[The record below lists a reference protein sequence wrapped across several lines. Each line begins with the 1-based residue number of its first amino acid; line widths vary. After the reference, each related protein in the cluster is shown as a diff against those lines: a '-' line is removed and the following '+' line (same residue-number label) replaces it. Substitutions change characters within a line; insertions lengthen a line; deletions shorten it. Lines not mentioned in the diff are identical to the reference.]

1 MMHLPELIQDLG
13 FILMTAAAVTLI
25 FKKLNQPVVLG
36 YLIAGFLVSSHVPYF
51 PNVKDVT
58 SVKIWAEIGIIFLLF
73 GLGLEF
79 SFKKLA
85 QTGRSAT
92 ITAVFEVLFMLV
104 AGFVFGQIMGWNQ
117 IDSLYL
123 GGILS
128 ISSTTIIIRAF
139 DELGLKGQKFVSLVF
154 GVLIVEDIVA
164 ILLLVAL
171 STVAVSRELSGQDL
185 IFSGFR
191 LGFFLILWFIIG
203 IYVLPSLML
212 KIKRFLNNEFTLI
225 VSLGLCLG
233 MVSVATYAGFSPAL
247 GAFVMGSILAE
258 TNEGP
263 RIEKLIHPIKDLF
276 AAVFFVS
283 VGMMID
289 PAILAE
295 YSWQIFLITLITIF
309 GKVISTSFGAL
320 ISGVSFRHSVQAGM
334 SLAQIGE
341 FSFIIATLGLTL
353 KVTSPFLYP
362 IAVSVSAVTTFCTP
376 YLIKN
381 ADRIQD
387 LLRAKLPEN
396 FFTRIERY
404 QAAFLTEQSESGI
417 VKILWRA
424 YGWKTLINGVLVIAI
439 ISGGVFL
446 TPRFG
451 TYMSF
456 GAACLMSFPFFWA
469 MCFSQ
474 PSKFLTHTELGRLQR
489 LDIGVFIGR
498 NIIGFLAALYAVNSF
513 ISLNSLH
520 GVLALVVL
528 TSLVFLGGL
537 TQGIYQKIE
546 TKFMNNLVYESPTRK
561 QKLAP
566 WDASLATFTIHP
578 NSKFVGLTLLN
589 SKIKEQFNVTI
600 ALVERGES
608 KHLAPDR
615 GLILMPFDKLYLIGT
630 DEQVHKLGTELEAS
644 AFKDGENQAE
654 SYKLRSLRVSETSPF
669 VNKSIRESTI
679 REKTSGLIVGI
690 ERNGERI
697 ISPDSSMEIQVN
709 DVLWIVGDYA
719 KINRLRS

>member
-13 FILMTAAAVTLI
+13 FILMTAAVVTLI

-51 PNVKDVT
+51 PNVKDVA
-58 SVKIWAEIGIIFLLF
+58 SIKIWAEIGIIVLLF

-85 QTGRSAT
+85 QTGRSAS

-154 GVLIVEDIVA
+154 GVLVVEDIVA

-171 STVAVSRELSGQDL
+171 STVAVTRELSGQEL
-185 IFSGFR
+185 IISGFR

-203 IYVLPSLML
+203 IYVLPTLIKKL
-212 KIKRFLNNEFTLI
+212 KPFLNNEFTLI
-225 VSLGLCLG
+225 MSLGLCLG

-258 TNEGP
+258 THEGP

-289 PAILAE
+289 PAILAQ
-295 YSWQIFLITLITIF
+295 YGWQILLITMITIF
-309 GKVISTSFGAL
+309 GKVISTTMGAL
-320 ISGVSFRHSVQAGM
+320 LSGVSFRHSVQAGM

-353 KVTSPFLYP
+353 KVTSDFLYP
-362 IAVSVSAVTTFCTP
+362 IAVSVSAITTFATP

-381 ADRIQD
+381 ADRLQGV
-387 LLRAKLPEN
+387 LREKLPER
-396 FFTRIERY
+396 FFVRIEKY
-404 QAAFLTEQSESGI
+404 QSAFLAEQTESGI

-424 YGWKTLINGVLVIAI
+424 YGWKTLINGVIVLAI
-439 ISGGVFL
+439 ISTGVFL
-446 TPRFG
+446 SPRFG
-451 TYMSF
+451 NYMAF
-456 GAACLMSFPFFWA
+456 GLAGLTSFPFFWA
-469 MCFSQ
+469 MCFSK
-474 PSKFLTHTELGRLQR
+474 PSKFLTHSELARLHR

-498 NIIGFLAALYAVNSF
+498 NILGFFVALYAVSSF
-513 ISLNSLH
+513 MSLNSLN
-520 GVLALVVL
+520 GILALIVL
-528 TSLVFLGGL
+528 TLLVFFGGL
-537 TQGIYQKIE
+537 TQGLYQKIE

-561 QKLAP
+561 PKLAP
-566 WDASLATFTIHP
+566 WDASLATFTINA
-578 NSKFVGLTLLN
+578 NSKYVGLTLLE
-589 SKIKEQFNVTI
+589 SKIKEKHNVTI

-630 DEQVHKLGTELEAS
+630 DEQVQAVGIELETS
-644 AFKDGENQAE
+644 SFKNGENLAE
-654 SYKLRSLRVSETSPF
+654 SYKLRSLKVAEGSPF
-669 VNKSIRESTI
+669 INKSIRESTI

-697 ISPDSSMEIQVN
+697 ISPDSSMEIRVN
-709 DVLWIVGDYA
+709 DILWIVGDYD

>member
-13 FILMTAAAVTLI
+13 FILITAAVVTLI
-25 FKKLNQPVVLG
+25 FKRLNQPVVLG

-51 PNVKDVT
+51 PNVKDIA
-58 SVKIWAEIGIIFLLF
+58 SIKIWAEIGIIVLLF

-92 ITAVFEVLFMLV
+92 ITAVFEVIFMLV
-104 AGFVFGQIMGWNQ
+104 SGFIFGQIMGWNQ

-128 ISSTTIIIRAF
+128 ISSTAIIIRAF
-139 DELGLKGQKFVSLVF
+139 DELGLKSQKFVSLVF

-164 ILLLVAL
+164 ILLLVLL
-171 STVAVSRELSGQDL
+171 STVAISRELSGQEL

-191 LGFFLILWFIIG
+191 LGFFLILWFIVG
-203 IYVLPSLML
+203 IYMLPTIMR
-212 KIKRFLNNEFTLI
+212 KIKKYLNNETMLI
-225 VSLGLCLG
+225 VSLGLCLA
-233 MVSVATYAGFSPAL
+233 MVSIATYAGFSPAL

-258 TNEGP
+258 TSEGP
-263 RIEKLIHPIKDLF
+263 RIEKILHPIKDLF

-289 PAILAE
+289 PAILQQYA
-295 YSWQIFLITLITIF
+295 WQIVLITLITIA
-309 GKVISTSFGAL
+309 GKVISTSVGAL
-320 ISGVSFRHSVQAGM
+320 LSGVSFRHSVQAGM

-353 KVTSPFLYP
+353 KVTSDFLYP
-362 IAVSVSAVTTFCTP
+362 IAVSVSAITTFATP
-376 YLIKN
+376 YLIRN
-381 ADRIQD
+381 SDRLQNF
-387 LLRAKLPEN
+387 LRNKLPEN
-396 FFTRIERY
+396 FFSRVEKY
-404 QAAFLTEQSESGI
+404 QTAFVAEQSEVGL

-424 YGWKTLINGVLVIAI
+424 YGWKTLINGVLVLAI
-439 ISGGVFL
+439 ISIGVL
-446 TPRFG
+446 LRPRFG
-451 TYMSF
+451 NYISF
-456 GAACLMSFPFFWA
+456 AIVCFLSIPFYWA

-474 PSKFLTHTELGRLQR
+474 PSKFLTETELIRLHR

-498 NIIGFLAALYAVNSF
+498 NILGFLFALYAVSNF
-513 ISLNSLH
+513 MTLNSWQGL
-520 GVLALVVL
+520 VSFAALTL
-528 TSLVFLGGL
+528 LVFFGG
-537 TQGIYQKIE
+537 TSQVFYQKIE

-561 QKLAP
+561 PKLAP
-566 WDASLATFTIHP
+566 WDASLATFTINP
-578 NSKFVGLTLLN
+578 NSRYVGLTLLD
-589 SKIKEQFNVTI
+589 SKIKETYNVTV

-615 GLILMPFDKLYLIGT
+615 GLILMPFDKLYLIGI
-630 DEQVHKLGTELEAS
+630 DEQVHKLGVELETS
-644 AFKDGENQAE
+644 AYKDGESTTE
-654 SYKLRSLRVSETSPF
+654 SYRLRSVRVTISSPF
-669 VNKSIRESTI
+669 VNKTIRESSI

-690 ERNGERI
+690 ERNGEHI
-697 ISPDSSMEIQVN
+697 ISPDSSMEILV
-709 DVLWIVGDYA
+709 DDILWIVGDYD

>member
-13 FILMTAAAVTLI
+13 FILITAAVVTLI

-51 PNVKDVT
+51 PNVKDIA
-58 SVKIWAEIGIIFLLF
+58 SIKIWAEIGIIVLLF

-92 ITAVFEVLFMLV
+92 ITAIFEVIFMLV
-104 AGFVFGQIMGWNQ
+104 SGFIFGQIMGWNQ

-128 ISSTTIIIRAF
+128 ISSTAIIIRAF
-139 DELGLKGQKFVSLVF
+139 DELGLKSQKFVSLVF
-154 GVLIVEDIVA
+154 GVLIIEDIVA
-164 ILLLVAL
+164 ILLLVLL
-171 STVAVSRELSGQDL
+171 STVAISRELSGQDL

-191 LGFFLILWFIIG
+191 LGFFLILWFIVG
-203 IYVLPSLML
+203 IYMLPTIMR
-212 KIKRFLNNEFTLI
+212 KIKKYLNNETMLI
-225 VSLGLCLG
+225 VSLGLCLA
-233 MVSVATYAGFSPAL
+233 MVSIATYAGFSPAL

-258 TNEGP
+258 TSEGP

-289 PAILAE
+289 PAVLQQYA
-295 YSWQIFLITLITIF
+295 WQIVLITVITIA
-309 GKVISTSFGAL
+309 GKVISTSMGAL
-320 ISGVSFRHSVQAGM
+320 LSGVSFRHSVQAGM

-353 KVTSPFLYP
+353 KVTSEFLYP
-362 IAVSVSAVTTFCTP
+362 IAVSVSAITTFATP
-376 YLIKN
+376 YLIRN
-381 ADRIQD
+381 SERLQNF
-387 LLRAKLPEN
+387 LHHKLPEN
-396 FFTRIERY
+396 FFARIEKY
-404 QAAFLTEQSESGI
+404 QTAFVEEQSEVGL

-424 YGWKTLINGVLVIAI
+424 YGWKTLINGVLVFAI
-439 ISGGVFL
+439 ISVGVL
-446 TPRFG
+446 LRPRFG
-451 TYMSF
+451 NYISF
-456 GAACLMSFPFFWA
+456 AVVCFLSIPFYWA

-474 PSKFLTHTELGRLQR
+474 PSKFLTETELIRLHR

-498 NIIGFLAALYAVNSF
+498 NILGFLFALYAVSSF
-513 ISLNSLH
+513 MTLNSWQGL
-520 GVLALVVL
+520 VSFAALTL
-528 TSLVFLGGL
+528 LVFFGG
-537 TQGIYQKIE
+537 TSQVFYQKIE

-561 QKLAP
+561 PKLAP
-566 WDASLATFTIHP
+566 WDASLATFTINP
-578 NSKFVGLTLLN
+578 NSKYVGLTLLD
-589 SKIKEQFNVTI
+589 SKIKETYNVTV

-615 GLILMPFDKLYLIGT
+615 GLILMPYDKLYLIGV
-630 DEQVHKLGTELEAS
+630 DEQVHKLGIELETS
-644 AFKDGENQAE
+644 AYKDGESTSE
-654 SYKLRSLRVSETSPF
+654 SYRLRSVRVTMNSPF
-669 VNKSIRESTI
+669 VNKTIRESSI

-690 ERNGERI
+690 ERNGEHI
-697 ISPDSSMEIQVN
+697 ISPDSSMEILV
-709 DVLWIVGDYA
+709 DDILWIVGDYD

>member
-51 PNVKDVT
+51 PNVKDVA

-203 IYVLPSLML
+203 IYVLPTLMR

-289 PAILAE
+289 PAILVE

-387 LLRAKLPEN
+387 LLRAKLPDN

-451 TYMSF
+451 TFMSF
-456 GAACLMSFPFFWA
+456 GIACLMSFPFFWA

-498 NIIGFLAALYAVNSF
+498 NILGFFAALYAVSSF

-520 GVLALVVL
+520 GVLALVGL

-578 NSKFVGLTLLN
+578 NSKYVGLTLLN

-615 GLILMPFDKLYLIGT
+615 GLILMPYDKLYLIGT

-654 SYKLRSLRVSETSPF
+654 SYKLRSLRVSENSPF

>member
-1 MMHLPELIQDLG
+1 MMHLPDLIQDLG
-13 FILMTAAAVTLI
+13 FILITAAVVTLI

-36 YLIAGFLVSSHVPYF
+36 YLIAGFLVSSHVPYL
-51 PNVKDVT
+51 PNVKDVA
-58 SVKIWAEIGIIFLLF
+58 SIKIWAEIGVIILLF

-85 QTGRSAT
+85 QTGRAAS
-92 ITAVFEVLFMLV
+92 ITAVFEVIFML
-104 AGFVFGQIMGWNQ
+104 ATGYIFGQIMGWNQ

-164 ILLLVAL
+164 ILLLVVL
-171 STVAVSRELSGQDL
+171 STVAISRDLSGQDL

-191 LGFFLILWFIIG
+191 LGFFLILWFIVG
-203 IYVLPSLML
+203 IYMLPTLMR
-212 KIKRFLNNEFTLI
+212 KIKRYLNNETMLI
-225 VSLGLCLG
+225 VSLGLCLAL
-233 MVSVATYAGFSPAL
+233 VSIATYAGFSPAL

-289 PAILAE
+289 PAILLE
-295 YSWQIFLITLITIF
+295 YGWQILLITVITIT
-309 GKVISTSFGAL
+309 GKVLSTSIGAL
-320 ISGVSFRHSVQAGM
+320 LSGVSFRHSVQAGM

-341 FSFIIATLGLTL
+341 FSFIIATLGVTL
-353 KVTSPFLYP
+353 KVTSDFLYP
-362 IAVSVSAVTTFCTP
+362 IAVSVSAITTFATP
-376 YLIKN
+376 YLIRNSDSLQKF
-381 ADRIQD
+381 
-387 LLRAKLPEN
+387 LRSQLPEK
-396 FFTRIERY
+396 FFFRVEKY
-404 QAAFLTEQSESGI
+404 QSDFVTEQSETGL

-424 YGWKTLINGVLVIAI
+424 YGWKTLINGVLVLAIIAI
-439 ISGGVFL
+439 GVSL
-446 TPRFG
+446 RARFG
-451 TYMSF
+451 NYISF
-456 GAACLMSFPFFWA
+456 GVACLMCIPFYWA

-474 PSKFLTHTELGRLQR
+474 PSKFLTDAELMRLHR
-489 LDIGVFIGR
+489 VDIGVFIAR
-498 NIIGFLAALYAVNSF
+498 NVLGFLFALYAVSSF
-513 ISLNSLH
+513 MSLNSWQGLISF
-520 GVLALVVL
+520 AIL
-528 TSLVFLGGL
+528 TLLVFFGG
-537 TQGIYQKIE
+537 TSQGIYQKIE

-561 QKLAP
+561 NKLAP
-566 WDASLATFTIHP
+566 WDASLATFTVNA
-578 NSKFVGLTLLN
+578 NSKYVGLTLIE
-589 SKIKEQFNVTI
+589 SKIKEQYNVTI

-630 DEQVHKLGTELEAS
+630 DEQVQKLGTELEAS
-644 AFKDGENQAE
+644 IYKDGENDAE
-654 SYKLRSLRVSETSPF
+654 SYKLRSLRVTDTSPF
-669 VNKSIRESTI
+669 ANKSIRESTI

-697 ISPDSSMEIQVN
+697 ISPDSSMQILV
-709 DVLWIVGDYA
+709 DDILWIVGDYS
-719 KINRLRS
+719 KITRLRS

>member
-13 FILMTAAAVTLI
+13 FILITAAAVTLI

-36 YLIAGFLVSSHVPYF
+36 YLIAGFLVSSHVPFF
-51 PNVKDVT
+51 PNVKDVD
-58 SVKIWAEIGIIFLLF
+58 SIKIWAEIGIIVLLF

-79 SFKKLA
+79 SFKKLV

-92 ITAVFEVLFMLV
+92 ITAVFEVIFMLV

-171 STVAVSRELSGQDL
+171 STVAISRELSGQDL
-185 IFSGFR
+185 IYSGFR
-191 LGFFLILWFIIG
+191 LGFFLILWFIVG
-203 IYVLPSLML
+203 IYVLPTLMR
-212 KIKRFLNNEFTLI
+212 KIKRFLNNETTLI

-233 MVSVATYAGFSPAL
+233 MVSLATYAGFSPAL

-276 AAVFFVS
+276 SAVFFVS

-289 PAILAE
+289 PAILQE
-295 YSWQIFLITLITIF
+295 YSWQILLITCITIF
-309 GKVISTSFGAL
+309 GKIISTSLGAL
-320 ISGVSFRHSVQAGM
+320 LSGVSFRHSVQAGM

-353 KVTSPFLYP
+353 KVTSDFLYP
-362 IAVSVSAVTTFCTP
+362 IAVSVSAITTFATP

-381 ADRIQD
+381 SDSLQL
-387 LLRAKLPEN
+387 LLRAKLPVS
-396 FFTRIERY
+396 FFTRIEKY
-404 QAAFLTEQSESGI
+404 QSAFLAEQSESGI

-424 YGWKTLINGVLVIAI
+424 YGWKTLINGVLVFAI
-439 ISGGVFL
+439 ISIAVL
-446 TPRFG
+446 LRSRFG
-451 TYMSF
+451 DYISF
-456 GAACLMSFPFFWA
+456 GVACFLSIPFYWA

-474 PSKFLTHTELGRLQR
+474 PSKFLTDNELARLHQ

-498 NIIGFLAALYAVNSF
+498 NVLGFLFALYAVSSF
-513 ISLNSLH
+513 MSLNSWQ
-520 GVLALVVL
+520 GIVSFAIL
-528 TSLVFLGGL
+528 TLLVFFGGL
-537 TQGIYQKIE
+537 SQGFYQKIE

-561 QKLAP
+561 PKLAP
-566 WDASLATFTIHP
+566 WDASLATFIINP
-578 NSKFVGLTLLN
+578 NSKYVGLTLLD
-589 SKIKEQFNVTI
+589 SKIKEKYNVTV

-615 GLILMPFDKLYLIGT
+615 GLILMPYDKLYLIGT

-644 AFKDGENQAE
+644 IYKNGDSPAE
-654 SYKLRSLRVSETSPF
+654 SYRLRSLKVTISSPF
-669 VNKSIRESTI
+669 VNKTIRESTI

-697 ISPDSSMEIQVN
+697 ISPDSSMEILVN
-709 DVLWIVGDYA
+709 DILWIVGDYD
-719 KINRLRS
+719 KINRLRP

>member
-13 FILMTAAAVTLI
+13 FILMTAAVVTLI

-36 YLIAGFLVSSHVPYF
+36 YLIAGFLVSSHVPF
-51 PNVKDVT
+51 LPSVKDVA
-58 SVKIWAEIGIIFLLF
+58 SIKIWAEIGIIFLLF

-85 QTGRSAT
+85 QTGRSAS
-92 ITAVFEVLFMLV
+92 ITAIFEVLFMLV
-104 AGFVFGQIMGWNQ
+104 AGFVFGQIMGWNH

-171 STVAVSRELSGQDL
+171 STVAISRELSGQEL
-185 IFSGFR
+185 LFSGFR
-191 LGFFLILWFIIG
+191 LGFFLIFWFIIG
-203 IYVLPSLML
+203 IYVLPSVIRRL
-212 KIKRFLNNEFTLI
+212 KRFLNNEFTLI
-225 VSLGLCLG
+225 LSLGLCLG
-233 MVSVATYAGFSPAL
+233 MVTVATYAGFSPAL

-289 PAILAE
+289 PAILAQ
-295 YSWQIFLITLITIF
+295 YGWQIVLITLITIF
-309 GKVISTSFGAL
+309 GKVLSTSIGAL
-320 ISGVSFRHSVQAGM
+320 LSGVSFKHSVQAGM

-353 KVTSPFLYP
+353 KVTSDFLYP
-362 IAVSVSAVTTFCTP
+362 IAVSVSAITTFATP

-381 ADRIQD
+381 ADRLQG
-387 LLRAKLPEN
+387 LLRAQLPET
-396 FFTRIERY
+396 FFVRLEKY
-404 QAAFLTEQSESGI
+404 QTAFLAEESESGI

-424 YGWKTLINGVLVIAI
+424 YGWKILINVVLILAI
-439 ISGGVFL
+439 ISTGVFFI
-446 TPRFG
+446 PRFG
-451 TYMSF
+451 HYISF
-456 GAACLMSFPFFWA
+456 GLACLGSFPFFWA
-469 MCFSQ
+469 MCFSK
-474 PSKFLTHTELGRLQR
+474 PSKFLSNAELIRLHR

-498 NIIGFLAALYAVNSF
+498 NILGFFVALYAVRSF
-513 ISLNSLH
+513 MFLNSTE
-520 GVLALVVL
+520 GLASLIVL
-528 TSLVFLGGL
+528 TVLVFFGGL
-537 TQGIYQKIE
+537 TQGLYQKIE
-546 TKFMNNLVYESPTRK
+546 NKFMNNLVYESPTRK

-566 WDASLATFTIHP
+566 WDASLATFTMNP
-578 NSKFVGLTLLN
+578 NSKYVGLTLLD
-589 SKIKEQFNVTI
+589 SKIKEKYNVTI

-615 GLILMPFDKLYLIGT
+615 DLILMPFDKLYLIGT
-630 DEQVHKLGTELEAS
+630 DEQVHEVGTELEAS
-644 AFKDGENQAE
+644 SFKNGENLAE
-654 SYKLRSLRVSETSPF
+654 SYKLRSLRVVDGSPF
-669 VNKSIRESTI
+669 VNKTIRESTI

-697 ISPDSSMEIQVN
+697 ISPDSAMQILVN
-709 DVLWIVGDYA
+709 DILWIVGDYT

>member
-51 PNVKDVT
+51 PNVKDVA

-85 QTGRSAT
+85 QTGRSAS
-92 ITAVFEVLFMLV
+92 ITAIFEVLFMLV

-185 IFSGFR
+185 LFSGFR

-203 IYVLPSLML
+203 IYVLPTLMR

-233 MVSVATYAGFSPAL
+233 MVTVATYAGFSPAL

-289 PAILAE
+289 PAILME
-295 YSWQIFLITLITIF
+295 YSWQILLITLITIF

-320 ISGVSFRHSVQAGM
+320 LSGVSFRHSVQAGM

-381 ADRIQD
+381 ADRIQE
-387 LLRAKLPEN
+387 LLREKLPAN
-396 FFTRIERY
+396 FFARIERY
-404 QAAFLTEQSESGI
+404 QTAFLTEQTESGI

-439 ISGGVFL
+439 ISTGIFL
-446 TPRFG
+446 APRFG
-451 TYMSF
+451 NYMSF
-456 GAACLMSFPFFWA
+456 GLACLMSFPFFWA

-474 PSKFLTHTELGRLQR
+474 PSKFLTQAELGRLHR

-498 NIIGFLAALYAVNSF
+498 NILGFFVALYAVSSF
-513 ISLNSLH
+513 ISLNSLQ
-520 GVLALVVL
+520 GILALIVL

-537 TQGIYQKIE
+537 TQSIYQKIE

-578 NSKFVGLTLLN
+578 NSKYVGLTLLN

-615 GLILMPFDKLYLIGT
+615 GLILMPYDKLYLIGT
-630 DEQVHKLGTELEAS
+630 DEQVHKVGTELESS

-654 SYKLRSLRVSETSPF
+654 SYKLRSVRVTETSPF
-669 VNKSIRESTI
+669 VNKSIRESAI
-679 REKTSGLIVGI
+679 REKTAGLIVGI

-697 ISPDSSMEIQVN
+697 ISPDSSIEIQVN

>member
-51 PNVKDVT
+51 PNVKDVA

-85 QTGRSAT
+85 QTGRSAS
-92 ITAVFEVLFMLV
+92 ITAIFEVLFMLV

-185 IFSGFR
+185 LFSGFR

-203 IYVLPSLML
+203 IYVLPTLMR

-233 MVSVATYAGFSPAL
+233 MVTVATYAGFSPAL

-289 PAILAE
+289 PAILME
-295 YSWQIFLITLITIF
+295 YSWQILLITLITIF

-320 ISGVSFRHSVQAGM
+320 LSGVSFRHSVQAGM

-381 ADRIQD
+381 ADRIQE
-387 LLRAKLPEN
+387 LLREKLPAN
-396 FFTRIERY
+396 FFARIERY
-404 QAAFLTEQSESGI
+404 QTAFLTEQTESGI

-439 ISGGVFL
+439 ISTGIFL

-451 TYMSF
+451 NYMSF
-456 GAACLMSFPFFWA
+456 GLACLMSFPFFWA

-474 PSKFLTHTELGRLQR
+474 PSKFLTQAELGRLHR

-498 NIIGFLAALYAVNSF
+498 NILGFFVALYAVSSF
-513 ISLNSLH
+513 ISLNSLQ
-520 GVLALVVL
+520 GILALIVL

-537 TQGIYQKIE
+537 TQSIYQKIE

-578 NSKFVGLTLLN
+578 NSKYVGLTLLN

-615 GLILMPFDKLYLIGT
+615 GLILMPYDKLYLIGT
-630 DEQVHKLGTELEAS
+630 DEQVHKVGTELESS

-654 SYKLRSLRVSETSPF
+654 SYKLRSVRVTETSPF
-669 VNKSIRESTI
+669 VNKSIRESAI
-679 REKTSGLIVGI
+679 REKTAGLIVGI

-697 ISPDSSMEIQVN
+697 ISPDSSIEIHVN

>member
-13 FILMTAAAVTLI
+13 FILITAAMVTLI

-51 PNVKDVT
+51 PNVKDVA
-58 SVKIWAEIGIIFLLF
+58 SIKIWAEIGIIVLLF

-92 ITAVFEVLFMLV
+92 ITAIFEVIFMLV
-104 AGFVFGQIMGWNQ
+104 SGFIFGQIMGWNQ

-128 ISSTTIIIRAF
+128 ISSTAIIIRAF
-139 DELGLKGQKFVSLVF
+139 DELGLKSQKFVSLVF

-164 ILLLVAL
+164 ILLLVLL
-171 STVAVSRELSGQDL
+171 STVAISRELSGQEL

-191 LGFFLILWFIIG
+191 LGFFLILWFIVG
-203 IYVLPSLML
+203 IYMLPTIMR
-212 KIKRFLNNEFTLI
+212 KIKKYLNNETMLI
-225 VSLGLCLG
+225 VSLGLCLA
-233 MVSVATYAGFSPAL
+233 MVSIATFAGFSPAL

-258 TNEGP
+258 TTEGP
-263 RIEKLIHPIKDLF
+263 RIEKILHPIKDLF

-289 PAILAE
+289 PAILQQYA
-295 YSWQIFLITLITIF
+295 WQIVLITLITIA
-309 GKVISTSFGAL
+309 GKVLSTSVGAL

-353 KVTSPFLYP
+353 KVTSDFLYP
-362 IAVSVSAVTTFCTP
+362 IAVSVSAITTFATP
-376 YLIKN
+376 YLIRN
-381 ADRIQD
+381 SDRLQNF
-387 LLRAKLPEN
+387 LRHKLPEN
-396 FFTRIERY
+396 FFMRVEKY
-404 QAAFLTEQSESGI
+404 QTAFVAEQSEAGL

-424 YGWKTLINGVLVIAI
+424 YGWKTLINGVLVFAI
-439 ISGGVFL
+439 ILAGVL
-446 TPRFG
+446 LRPRFG
-451 TYMSF
+451 DYISF
-456 GAACLMSFPFFWA
+456 AIVCFLSIPFYWA

-474 PSKFLTHTELGRLQR
+474 PSKFLTETELIRLHR

-498 NIIGFLAALYAVNSF
+498 NILGFLFALYAVSSF
-513 ISLNSLH
+513 MTLNSWQGL
-520 GVLALVVL
+520 VSFAALTL
-528 TSLVFLGGL
+528 LVFFGS
-537 TQGIYQKIE
+537 TSQVFYQKIE

-561 QKLAP
+561 PKLAP
-566 WDASLATFTIHP
+566 WDASLATFTINP
-578 NSKFVGLTLLN
+578 NSKYVGLTLLD
-589 SKIKEQFNVTI
+589 SKIKETYNVTV

-615 GLILMPFDKLYLIGT
+615 GLILMPFDKLYLIGI
-630 DEQVHKLGTELEAS
+630 DEQVHKLGIELETS
-644 AFKDGENQAE
+644 AYKDGESTTE
-654 SYKLRSLRVSETSPF
+654 SYKLRSVRVTISSPF
-669 VNKSIRESTI
+669 VNKTIRESSI

-690 ERNGERI
+690 ERNGEHI
-697 ISPDSSMEIQVN
+697 ISPDSSMEILV
-709 DVLWIVGDYA
+709 DDILWIVGDYD

>member
-36 YLIAGFLVSSHVPYF
+36 YLIAGFLVSSHVPF
-51 PNVKDVT
+51 LPNVKDVT
-58 SVKIWAEIGIIFLLF
+58 SIKIWAEIGIIILLF

-79 SFKKLA
+79 SFKKLV

-92 ITAVFEVLFMLV
+92 ITAFFEVIFMLV
-104 AGFVFGQIMGWNQ
+104 AGYVFGQIMGWNQ
-117 IDSLYL
+117 IDSLFL

-171 STVAVSRELSGQDL
+171 STVAISRELSGQDL
-185 IFSGFR
+185 ILSGFR

-203 IYVLPSLML
+203 IYVLPSLIRR
-212 KIKRFLNNEFTLI
+212 IKRFLNNEFTLI
-225 VSLGLCLG
+225 MSLGLCLG
-233 MVSVATYAGFSPAL
+233 MVTVATYAGFSPAL

-295 YSWQIFLITLITIF
+295 YGWQIVLITFITIF
-309 GKVISTSFGAL
+309 GKVLSTTFGAL
-320 ISGVSFRHSVQAGM
+320 ISGVSFKHSVQAGM

-353 KVTSPFLYP
+353 KVTSDFLYP
-362 IAVSVSAVTTFCTP
+362 VAVSVSAITTFATP
-376 YLIKN
+376 YLIRN
-381 ADRIQD
+381 AEGLQNI
-387 LLRAKLPEN
+387 LRAKLPEK
-396 FFTRIERY
+396 FFIRIEKY
-404 QAAFLTEQSESGI
+404 QAAFLAEQSESGI
-417 VKILWRA
+417 FNILWRA
-424 YGWKTLINGVLVIAI
+424 YGWKTLINAVIVFAI
-439 ISGGVFL
+439 IGVGVFL
-446 TPRFG
+446 SPRFG
-451 TYMSF
+451 NYMSF
-456 GAACLMSFPFFWA
+456 GLACITSFPFFWA
-469 MCFSQ
+469 MSFSQ
-474 PSKFLTHTELGRLQR
+474 PSKFLPHADLVRLHR

-498 NIIGFLAALYAVNSF
+498 NILGFLIALYAVSSF
-513 ISLNSLH
+513 MSLNSIQ
-520 GVLALVVL
+520 GVASLFVL
-528 TSLVFLGGL
+528 TALVFLGGL
-537 TQGIYQKIE
+537 SQGIYQRFE
-546 TKFMNNLVYESPTRK
+546 TKFMNNLVHESPTRTP
-561 QKLAP
+561 KLAP

-578 NSKFVGLTLLN
+578 NSKYVGLTLLD
-589 SKIKEQFNVTI
+589 SKIKEKYNVTI

-615 GLILMPFDKLYLIGT
+615 GLVLMPFDKLHLIGT
-630 DEQVHKLGTELEAS
+630 DEQVYKLGIELES
-644 AFKDGENQAE
+644 SSFKDGENLAE
-654 SYKLRSLRVSETSPF
+654 SYKLRSLRVVEGSPF
-669 VNKSIRESTI
+669 VNKSIRESTV

-697 ISPDSSMEIQVN
+697 ISPDSAMEIRV
-709 DVLWIVGDYA
+709 DDILWIVGDYA
-719 KINRLRS
+719 KINKLRS

>member
-13 FILMTAAAVTLI
+13 FILITAAVVTLI

-51 PNVKDVT
+51 PNVKDVA
-58 SVKIWAEIGIIFLLF
+58 SIKIWAEIGIIVLLF

-92 ITAVFEVLFMLV
+92 ITAVFEVIFMLV
-104 AGFVFGQIMGWNQ
+104 SGFIFGQIMGWNQ

-128 ISSTTIIIRAF
+128 ISSTAIIIRAF
-139 DELGLKGQKFVSLVF
+139 DELGLKSQKFVSLVF
-154 GVLIVEDIVA
+154 GVLIIEDIVA
-164 ILLLVAL
+164 ILLLVLL
-171 STVAVSRELSGQDL
+171 STVAISRELSGQEL

-191 LGFFLILWFIIG
+191 LGFFLILWFIVG
-203 IYVLPSLML
+203 IYMLPTIMR
-212 KIKRFLNNEFTLI
+212 KIKKYLNNETMLI
-225 VSLGLCLG
+225 VSLGLCLA
-233 MVSVATYAGFSPAL
+233 MVSIATYAGFSPAL

-258 TNEGP
+258 TSEGP
-263 RIEKLIHPIKDLF
+263 RIEKILHPIKDLF

-289 PAILAE
+289 PAILQE
-295 YSWQIFLITLITIF
+295 YAWQIVLITLITIA
-309 GKVISTSFGAL
+309 GKVISTSVGAL

-353 KVTSPFLYP
+353 KVTSDFLYP
-362 IAVSVSAVTTFCTP
+362 IAVSVSAITTFATP
-376 YLIKN
+376 YLIRN
-381 ADRIQD
+381 SDRLQNF
-387 LLRAKLPEN
+387 LRHKLPEN
-396 FFTRIERY
+396 FFARVEKY
-404 QAAFLTEQSESGI
+404 QTAFVEEQSEAGL

-424 YGWKTLINGVLVIAI
+424 YGWKTLINGVLVFAI
-439 ISGGVFL
+439 ISAGVL
-446 TPRFG
+446 LRPRFG
-451 TYMSF
+451 DYISF
-456 GAACLMSFPFFWA
+456 AIVCFLSIPFYWA

-474 PSKFLTHTELGRLQR
+474 PSKFLTETELIRLHR

-498 NIIGFLAALYAVNSF
+498 NILGFLFALYAVSSF
-513 ISLNSLH
+513 MTLNSWQGL
-520 GVLALVVL
+520 VSFAALTL
-528 TSLVFLGGL
+528 LVFFGS
-537 TQGIYQKIE
+537 TSQVFYQKIE

-561 QKLAP
+561 PKLAP
-566 WDASLATFTIHP
+566 WDASLATFTINP
-578 NSKFVGLTLLN
+578 NSKYVGLTLQD
-589 SKIKEQFNVTI
+589 SKIKETYNVTV

-615 GLILMPFDKLYLIGT
+615 GLILMPYDKLYLIGV
-630 DEQVHKLGTELEAS
+630 DEQVHKLGVELETS
-644 AFKDGENQAE
+644 AYKDGESTTE
-654 SYKLRSLRVSETSPF
+654 SYKLRSVRVTMNSPF
-669 VNKSIRESTI
+669 VNKTIRESSI

-690 ERNGERI
+690 ERNGEHI
-697 ISPDSSMEIQVN
+697 ISPDSSMKILV
-709 DVLWIVGDYA
+709 DDILWIVGDYD

>member
-36 YLIAGFLVSSHVPYF
+36 YLIAGFLVSSHVPFF
-51 PNVKDVT
+51 PSVKDVT
-58 SVKIWAEIGIIFLLF
+58 SIKIWAEIGIIVLLF

-139 DELGLKGQKFVSLVF
+139 DELGFKGQKFVSLVF

-171 STVAVSRELSGQDL
+171 STVAISRELSGQDL

-203 IYVLPSLML
+203 IYILPTVIRRL
-212 KIKRFLNNEFTLI
+212 KRFLNNEFTLI
-225 VSLGLCLG
+225 MSLGLCLG
-233 MVSVATYAGFSPAL
+233 MVTVATYAGFSPAL

-289 PAILAE
+289 PAILVE
-295 YSWQIFLITLITIF
+295 YSWQIVLITLITII
-309 GKVISTSFGAL
+309 GKVLSTSFGAL
-320 ISGVSFRHSVQAGM
+320 LSGVSFRHSVQAGM

-353 KVTSPFLYP
+353 KVTSDFLYP
-362 IAVSVSAVTTFCTP
+362 IAVSVSAITTFATP

-381 ADRIQD
+381 ADNLQNF
-387 LLRAKLPEN
+387 LRAKLPEN
-396 FFTRIERY
+396 FFVRIEKY
-404 QAAFLTEQSESGI
+404 QSAFLAEQTESGI
-417 VKILWRA
+417 VKILLRA
-424 YGWKTLINGVLVIAI
+424 YGWKTLINGVLVLAI
-439 ISGGVFL
+439 ISAGVFL
-446 TPRFG
+446 SPRFG
-451 TYMSF
+451 RFVAF
-456 GAACLMSFPFFWA
+456 GLTCLGCFPFFWA
-469 MCFSQ
+469 MCFSK
-474 PSKFLTHTELGRLQR
+474 PSKFLTSSELLRLHR

-498 NIIGFLAALYAVNSF
+498 NILGFFVALYAVSSF
-513 ISLNSLH
+513 MSLNSLH
-520 GVLALVVL
+520 GIISLIVL
-528 TSLVFLGGL
+528 TILVFFGGL
-537 TQGIYQKIE
+537 TQGLYQKIE

-561 QKLAP
+561 PKLAP
-566 WDASLATFTIHP
+566 WDASLATFTVNP
-578 NSKFVGLTLLN
+578 NSRYVGLTLLD
-589 SKIKEQFNVTI
+589 SKIKEKHNVTI

-615 GLILMPFDKLYLIGT
+615 GLILMPYDKLYLIGT
-630 DEQVHKLGTELEAS
+630 DEQVQAVGTELEAS
-644 AFKDGENQAE
+644 SFKDGENLAE
-654 SYKLRSLRVSETSPF
+654 SYKLRSLRVTENSPF
-669 VNKSIRESTI
+669 VDKSIRESTI

-697 ISPDSSMEIQVN
+697 ISPDSSMKILVN
-709 DVLWIVGDYA
+709 DILWIVGDYD

>member
-13 FILMTAAAVTLI
+13 FILITAAVVTLI

-51 PNVKDVT
+51 PNVKDIA
-58 SVKIWAEIGIIFLLF
+58 SIKIWAEIGIIVLLF

-92 ITAVFEVLFMLV
+92 ITAIFEVIFMLV
-104 AGFVFGQIMGWNQ
+104 SGFIFGQIMGWNQ

-128 ISSTTIIIRAF
+128 ISSTAIIIRAF
-139 DELGLKGQKFVSLVF
+139 DELGLKSQKFVSLVF
-154 GVLIVEDIVA
+154 GVLIIEDIVA
-164 ILLLVAL
+164 ILLLVLL
-171 STVAVSRELSGQDL
+171 STVAISRELSGQDL

-191 LGFFLILWFIIG
+191 LGFFLILWFIVG
-203 IYVLPSLML
+203 IYMLPTIMR
-212 KIKRFLNNEFTLI
+212 KIKKYLNNETMLI
-225 VSLGLCLG
+225 VSLGLCLA
-233 MVSVATYAGFSPAL
+233 MVSIATYAGFSPAL

-258 TNEGP
+258 TSEGP

-289 PAILAE
+289 PAVLQQYA
-295 YSWQIFLITLITIF
+295 WQIVLITVITIA
-309 GKVISTSFGAL
+309 GKVISTSMGAL
-320 ISGVSFRHSVQAGM
+320 LSGVSFRHSVQAGM

-353 KVTSPFLYP
+353 KVTSEFLYP
-362 IAVSVSAVTTFCTP
+362 IAVSVSAITTFATP
-376 YLIKN
+376 YLIRN
-381 ADRIQD
+381 SERLQNF
-387 LLRAKLPEN
+387 LRHKLPEN
-396 FFTRIERY
+396 FFARIEKY
-404 QAAFLTEQSESGI
+404 QTAFVEEQSEVGL

-424 YGWKTLINGVLVIAI
+424 YGWKTLINGVLVFAI
-439 ISGGVFL
+439 ISVGVL
-446 TPRFG
+446 LRPRFG
-451 TYMSF
+451 DYISF
-456 GAACLMSFPFFWA
+456 AVVCFLSIPFYWA

-474 PSKFLTHTELGRLQR
+474 PSKFLTETELIRLHR

-498 NIIGFLAALYAVNSF
+498 NILGFLFALYAVSSF
-513 ISLNSLH
+513 MTLNSWQGL
-520 GVLALVVL
+520 VSFAALTL
-528 TSLVFLGGL
+528 LVFFGG
-537 TQGIYQKIE
+537 TSQVFYQKIE

-561 QKLAP
+561 PKLAP
-566 WDASLATFTIHP
+566 WDASLATFTINP
-578 NSKFVGLTLLN
+578 NSKYVGLTLLD
-589 SKIKEQFNVTI
+589 SKIKETYNVTV

-615 GLILMPFDKLYLIGT
+615 GLILMPYDKLYLIGV
-630 DEQVHKLGTELEAS
+630 DEQVHKLGIELETS
-644 AFKDGENQAE
+644 AYKDGESTSE
-654 SYKLRSLRVSETSPF
+654 SYRLRSVRVTMNSPF
-669 VNKSIRESTI
+669 VNKTIRESSI

-690 ERNGERI
+690 ERNGEHI
-697 ISPDSSMEIQVN
+697 ISPDSSMEILV
-709 DVLWIVGDYA
+709 DDILWIVGDYD